1 MKRQELFESLDS
13 MEKFDKVS
21 VRSLLMKIWENDDS
35 FATRSFDVTYLTV
48 KKMMHKKLFTRKQG
62 FIVRTT

>member
-35 FATRSFDVTYLTV
+35 FTTRSFDVTYLTV
-48 KKMMHKKLFTRKQG
+48 KKMMPKKLFTRKQG

>member
-21 VRSLLMKIWENDDS
+21 VRSLLMKIWENDDY

-48 KKMMHKKLFTRKQG
+48 KKMMPKKLFARKQG

>member
-21 VRSLLMKIWENDDS
+21 VMSLLMKIWENDDY

-48 KKMMHKKLFTRKQG
+48 KKMMPKKVFTRQQG